1 MSNLDQKISS
11 LSAKYLPLAEEI
23 LKEAIR
29 IPADYVDKSV
39 DQGGDPSC
47 GLSNH
52 EGPRLKYLK
61 KRIVEI
67 NAVRAPEDVWF
78 DDYGN
83 LVWTVK
89 DPNDGIPDS
98 EKRIIYFDG
107 HTDTVRALRDQWLKK
122 TNGSVDSYDGVLKP
136 NELTRDFL
144 REELGYL
151 PPDEEWDNLI
161 FGRGSADQLG

>member
-1 MSNLDQKISS
+1 MSNLDQKISA

-29 IPADYVDKSV
+29 IPADYVDKPV
-39 DQGGDPSC
+39 DQGGDPEC

-67 NAVRAPEDVWF
+67 DAVRSPEDVWF
-78 DDYGN
+78 DEYGN

-89 DPNDGIPDS
+89 DLNDGIPDS

-107 HTDTVRALRDQWLKK
+107 QTFLGSPAFVQTCLRIKK
-122 TNGSVDSYDGVLKP
+122 LYEAQISDVFSSYSRRIQKRL
-136 NELTRDFL
+136 
-144 REELGYL
+144 
-151 PPDEEWDNLI
+151 
-161 FGRGSADQLG
+161 

>member
-1 MSNLDQKISS
+1 MLTTIN
-11 LSAKYLPLAEEI
+11 
-23 LKEAIR
+23 
-29 IPADYVDKSV
+29 
-39 DQGGDPSC
+39 
-47 GLSNH
+47 
-52 EGPRLKYLK
+52 KYLK

-122 TNGSVDSYDGVLKP
+122 NKWQCRFIRWCFKT
-136 NELTRDFL
+136 
-144 REELGYL
+144 
-151 PPDEEWDNLI
+151 
-161 FGRGSADQLG
+161 